1 MNYAN
6 SKSKM
11 TAKKESGITRNFN
24 EKFVFYILMIE
35 TRAGGGRMAL
45 RREFFVYGKPTATLV
60 LDERSAMEL
69 NITTPALL
77 FPAISLL
84 LLAYTNRFLAL
95 AALIRDL
102 KVQYQRQPDPRIIT
116 QIESLRSRVY
126 LIRDMQG
133 FGIVSLLCCVIAMF
147 LLFVGSTTAAQVM
160 FGGSLVLMAV
170 SLIFTIR
177 EIKISVDALN
187 VHLKDIEQ
195 DTVA

>member
-1 MNYAN
+1 
-6 SKSKM
+6 
-11 TAKKESGITRNFN
+11 
-24 EKFVFYILMIE
+24 
-35 TRAGGGRMAL
+35 
-45 RREFFVYGKPTATLV
+45 
-60 LDERSAMEL
+60 MEL

-102 KVQYQRQPDPRIIT
+102 KAQYHRQPDARIIT
-116 QIESLRSRVY
+116 QIENLRTRVY

-133 FGIVSLLCCVIAMF
+133 FGIASLLCCVVSMF
-147 LLFVGSTTAAQVM
+147 LMFVGTMLGAQLM
-160 FGGSLVLMAV
+160 FGASLVLMVV

-187 VHLKDIEQ
+187 VHLRDIEEEK
-195 DTVA
+195 V

>member
-1 MNYAN
+1 
-6 SKSKM
+6 
-11 TAKKESGITRNFN
+11 
-24 EKFVFYILMIE
+24 
-35 TRAGGGRMAL
+35 
-45 RREFFVYGKPTATLV
+45 
-60 LDERSAMEL
+60 MEL

-102 KVQYQRQPDPRIIT
+102 KAQYHLHPDPRIIT
-116 QIESLRSRVY
+116 QIHNLRSRVY

-133 FGIVSLLCCVIAMF
+133 FGIGSLLCCVVAMF
-147 LLFVGSTTAAQVM
+147 LLFIGAMLAAQVM
-160 FGGSLVLMAV
+160 FGLSLVLMTV

-187 VHLKDIEQ
+187 VHLKDIEEEK
-195 DTVA
+195 VS

>member
-1 MNYAN
+1 
-6 SKSKM
+6 
-11 TAKKESGITRNFN
+11 
-24 EKFVFYILMIE
+24 
-35 TRAGGGRMAL
+35 
-45 RREFFVYGKPTATLV
+45 
-60 LDERSAMEL
+60 MEL

-126 LIRDMQG
+126 LLRDMQG

>member
-1 MNYAN
+1 
-6 SKSKM
+6 
-11 TAKKESGITRNFN
+11 
-24 EKFVFYILMIE
+24 
-35 TRAGGGRMAL
+35 
-45 RREFFVYGKPTATLV
+45 
-60 LDERSAMEL
+60 MEL

-102 KVQYQRQPDPRIIT
+102 KAQYKRQPDPHIIT
-116 QIESLRSRVY
+116 QIDNLRRRVY

-133 FGIVSLLCCVIAMF
+133 FGIASLLACVVAMF
-147 LLFVGSTTAAQVM
+147 LLFVGSIVGAQVV
-160 FGGSLVLMAV
+160 FGLSLVLMAI

-187 VHLKDIEQ
+187 VHLRDIEEEH
-195 DTVA
+195 V

>member
-1 MNYAN
+1 
-6 SKSKM
+6 
-11 TAKKESGITRNFN
+11 
-24 EKFVFYILMIE
+24 
-35 TRAGGGRMAL
+35 
-45 RREFFVYGKPTATLV
+45 
-60 LDERSAMEL
+60 MEL

-102 KVQYQRQPDPRIIT
+102 KSQYRLKPDPSIIK
-116 QIESLRSRVY
+116 QIENLRRRVY

-133 FGIVSLLCCVIAMF
+133 FGIGSLLLCVVAMF
-147 LLFVGSTTAAQVM
+147 LLFIGSVAAAQIV
-160 FGGSLVLMAV
+160 FGASLVLMAL

-187 VHLKDIEQ
+187 VHLHDIEEEK
-195 DTVA
+195 V